1 MSDKK
6 AAKAAAAEASPEPAP
21 GRRDHLPSVSTAPT
35 RKRLDRRSLPD
46 VLPDDFLEAASD
58 DDDEDGQDDEDDAA
72 AARRQKKPHPNTIA
86 KQLARAES
94 RRPQDQRVGS
104 TVYRVAAPQGDSRL
118 APKQSKHSRNV
129 KEQLMRRGRPVARR
143 GGFLVKKR
151 S

>member
-1 MSDKK
+1 M
-6 AAKAAAAEASPEPAP
+6 
-21 GRRDHLPSVSTAPT
+21 STAPT

-58 DDDEDGQDDEDDAA
+58 DDDDDEDGQDEDGAA

-129 KEQLMRRGRPVARR
+129 KEMLIRRGRPVARR

>member
-1 MSDKK
+1 M
-6 AAKAAAAEASPEPAP
+6 
-21 GRRDHLPSVSTAPT
+21 STAPT

-58 DDDEDGQDDEDDAA
+58 DDDEDRQDDDEDEAA
-72 AARRQKKPHPNTIA
+72 SRRQKKPHPNTIA

-104 TVYRVAAPQGDSRL
+104 TVYRVTAPQGDSRL
-118 APKQSKHSRNV
+118 APKMSKHSRNA
-129 KEQLMRRGRPVARR
+129 KELLMRRGRPVARR